1 MAKEQKAQE
10 TKAQKQTQNE
20 VQGQGQQTIR
30 VRYAILVFC
39 RDLSTP
45 MVLYFENAIKIYED
59 LKKVI
64 NSKEVKMV
72 EFEPIGPIKK
82 ASIVSDR
89 IVGVALQ
96 EERYLV
102 QE

>member
-1 MAKEQKAQE
+1 MSQQ
-10 TKAQKQTQNE
+10 Q
-20 VQGQGQQTIR
+20 VQGTIKTR
-30 VRYAILVFC
+30 LAVLIFC
-39 RDLSTP
+39 KDVANP
-45 MVLYFENAIKIYED
+45 MVLYFENAQKIYED
-59 LKKVI
+59 LKTLI
-64 NSKEVKMV
+64 NSTEIKMV

-82 ASIVSDR
+82 ASLLSSN